1 MTLTGTKKTSRKMA
15 KKLQKLLILEEM
27 KFWCKPD
34 EISNKTVDTKAT
46 PVGGGIEAERG
57 EQKIKFASLRG
68 AIRRD
73 MKIVWTI
80 STINDKHTQEN
91 NFW

>member
-1 MTLTGTKKTSRKMA
+1 MAPTGTQKTSRKIA

-46 PVGGGIEAERG
+46 PVGGWTEAERANK
-57 EQKIKFASLRG
+57 QK
-68 AIRRD
+68 
-73 MKIVWTI
+73 T
-80 STINDKHTQEN
+80 
-91 NFW
+91 